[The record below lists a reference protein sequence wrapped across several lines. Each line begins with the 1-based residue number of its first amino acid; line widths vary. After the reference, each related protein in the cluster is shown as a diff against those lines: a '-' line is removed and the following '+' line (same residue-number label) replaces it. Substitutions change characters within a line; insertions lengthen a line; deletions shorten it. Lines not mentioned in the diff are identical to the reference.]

1 LYDFIVSTY
10 IFDDT
15 FAAGKPIDCAAI
27 DFHKHQKHTKMDTK
41 FQPTNE
47 TPLAALT
54 IGQFK
59 ELIVTMVQPQQIIQ
73 TKQEFSTDTFGKKEC
88 SKLTGYSVNT
98 INKMI
103 CEKKI
108 PYYKKNAKVLF
119 RRNEIEAWLLSNRVQ
134 TVEEFIEEKENQFCN
149 GRSTR

>member
-1 LYDFIVSTY
+1 
-10 IFDDT
+10 
-15 FAAGKPIDCAAI
+15 
-27 DFHKHQKHTKMDTK
+27 METK

-59 ELIVTMVQPQQIIQ
+59 ELMGTMVQPQPVIQ
-73 TKQEFSTDTFGKKEC
+73 TKQESFSDTFGKNEC
-88 SKLTGYSVNT
+88 SQLTGYSVNT

-108 PYYKKNAKVLF
+108 PYYKKNAKVIF
-119 RRNEIEAWLLSNRVQ
+119 KRVEIEDWLLSNRVQ
-134 TVEEFIEEKENQFCN
+134 TVEEFIEEKENQLSN
-149 GRSTR
+149 GKGAR

>member
-1 LYDFIVSTY
+1 
-10 IFDDT
+10 
-15 FAAGKPIDCAAI
+15 
-27 DFHKHQKHTKMDTK
+27 METK

-59 ELIVTMVQPQQIIQ
+59 ELIVTIVQPQPVIQ
-73 TKQEFSTDTFGKKEC
+73 TKQESFPDKFGKNEC
-88 SKLTGYSVNT
+88 SQLTGYSVNT

-108 PYYKKNAKVLF
+108 PYYKKNAKVIF
-119 RRNEIEAWLLSNRVQ
+119 KRVEIEDWLLSNRVQ
-134 TVEEFIEEKENQFCN
+134 TVEEFIEEKENQLSN
-149 GRSTR
+149 GKGSR